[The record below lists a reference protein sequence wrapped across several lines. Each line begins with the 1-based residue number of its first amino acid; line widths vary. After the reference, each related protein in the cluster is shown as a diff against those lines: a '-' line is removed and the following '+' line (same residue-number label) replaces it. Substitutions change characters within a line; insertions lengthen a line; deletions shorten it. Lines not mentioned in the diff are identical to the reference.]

1 MPDDDP
7 RAEVLDDDTHVAAE
21 IPGASGHHEPGERAA
36 AVDHVLD
43 AEPVQ
48 QADRVTVVV
57 PRGDHEAYERI
68 TERLEPDEVRAAGA
82 SVIVESTG
90 PPRPAEECD
99 T

>member
-7 RAEVLDDDTHVAAE
+7 RTEVLDDGTHAAAE
-21 IPGASGHHEPGERAA
+21 IPGASGHHAPGDRAA

-43 AEPVQ
+43 AEPMQ

-57 PRGDHEAYERI
+57 PRGDHEAYERV
-68 TERLEPDEVRAAGA
+68 TQRLEPDEVRAAGA
-82 SVIVESTG
+82 SVIVESAH
-90 PPRPAEECD
+90 PMKSAEECD